1 MRRVRLMLLG
11 GLVVLAP
18 LGFSAAPAAA
28 CDKPINNSCG
38 GPTCKFVAPDVSS
51 GELSPIECYY

>member
-1 MRRVRLMLLG
+1 MLLG
-11 GLVVLAP
+11 GLVVMAP
-18 LGFSAAPAAA
+18 FGFAAAPAAA

-38 GPTCKFVAPDVSS
+38 GPACKLVAPDVSS